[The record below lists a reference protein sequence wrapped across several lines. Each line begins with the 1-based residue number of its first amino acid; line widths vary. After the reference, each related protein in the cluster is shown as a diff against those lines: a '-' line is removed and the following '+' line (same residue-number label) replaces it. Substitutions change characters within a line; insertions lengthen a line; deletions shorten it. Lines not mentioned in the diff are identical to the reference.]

1 MENGA
6 KTQVAPYYQFFS
18 CAPQMFRDHRTRDV
32 FEYLFSV
39 WLCRFRQGKH
49 GPFTYTVRNI
59 SIQANINRA
68 GVMPALEEL
77 CAMDLISLDGAN
89 CCVNAAYFFA
99 VVDLYNCA
107 KSAQRA
113 QIKQAF
119 LQHNLNDLTELG
131 LVKYD
136 PNMIYSTVAQI
147 AQGCLNQATLL
158 KTDNLVQNEQGC
170 SKQATMS
177 KMSNVAQNE
186 HTLLKTN
193 IVLEAVETFFASIS
207 VSDCLNQA
215 TLSEKIP
222 ATMSILSNMATK
234 SFSETD
240 DEDKNQLIKSLLDLG
255 INVFLLNYAQ
265 NEQLGV
271 SILSNTM
278 LKMNNS
284 NINKI
289 NIKENVEDERSESSY
304 IGGVEKDKEGMGEEG
319 KDEGGFEGLEIIEL
333 KSPISEK
340 ERYSQ
345 YKKEKPYINVYRN
358 KPYFSERDMEKITG
372 DLYECTKSPVKLFI
386 YNLWDGLYEWYQE
399 EIEDKLPVD
408 EYGEPLKSESEKSDL
423 DMLRSII
430 SQTMFAR
437 IVKQAWY
444 ETEGQIES
452 KMFQTENENVPIEI
466 EELPDIHLENL
477 IDWKEAVNENGE
489 HGFVVSLEGFRNIE
503 ADDVTEVKQPKSRE
517 EKKAMNRINRQFLAA
532 VMTTDDSQLTPI
544 EALIKDFT
552 SKFIILDEHYHV
564 EGFANGRGDRM
575 DCSFLPGYLIKPWM
589 VKVLESGLK
598 PEEFYETFNLP
609 EYKDGSNL
617 HMAATIFS
625 YQKVQ
630 RCNEMRGFQSII
642 SEETLRNAP
651 SLDD

>member
-1 MENGA
+1 MDDLKMPPYSQHYRCA
-6 KTQVAPYYQFFS
+6 KELFGDS
-18 CAPQMFRDHRTRDV
+18 RIGCV
-32 FEYLFSV
+32 FEYLFDEYLYQIRHNKGCIIKFSKQQIELKTGV
-39 WLCRFRQGKH
+39 NRH
-49 GPFTYTVRNI
+49 GLGAI
-59 SIQANINRA
+59 LQK
-68 GVMPALEEL
+68 LEEL
-77 CAMDLISLDGAN
+77 GVIRRLAN
-89 CCVNAAYFFA
+89 NSCEIVADYYMSVIRIFNYAKGEERKII
-99 VVDLYNCA
+99 
-107 KSAQRA
+107 KSA
-113 QIKQAF
+113 F
-119 LQHNLNDLTELG
+119 LSHNTAILQNCGLDVCNTEEEVARLSNGIISMAENARSIMPGQLCHAENASLNMPNNTKLAEYAILNHLLDEYNSVLG
-131 LVKYD
+131 L
-136 PNMIYSTVAQI
+136 
-147 AQGCLNQATLL
+147 
-158 KTDNLVQNEQGC
+158 
-170 SKQATMS
+170 
-177 KMSNVAQNE
+177 NE
-186 HTLLKTN
+186 HQMSVRLDKDMAENASYIEKGIKNLTFEEKLAFSSTLIRLGAMFFTTKTGRICHN
-193 IVLEAVETFFASIS
+193 DWQNMPVEVAEY
-207 VSDCLNQA
+207 A
-215 TLSEKIP
+215 TR
-222 ATMSILSNMATK
+222 
-234 SFSETD
+234 
-240 DEDKNQLIKSLLDLG
+240 
-255 INVFLLNYAQ
+255 
-265 NEQLGV
+265 
-271 SILSNTM
+271 
-278 LKMNNS
+278 

-289 NIKENVEDERSESSY
+289 NIKENVEDEHSESSY
-304 IGGVEKDKEGMGEEG
+304 IGEEE

-386 YNLWDGLYEWYQE
+386 YNLWGGLYEWYQE

-408 EYGEPLKSESEKSDL
+408 EYGEPLKNDSEKSDL

-489 HGFVVSLEGFRNIE
+489 HGFVISLEGFRNIE

-598 PEEFYETFNLP
+598 PEEFYDTFNLP

-651 SLDD
+651 ILDD

>member
-1 MENGA
+1 MDNLKMPPYSQHYRCA
-6 KTQVAPYYQFFS
+6 KELFGDS
-18 CAPQMFRDHRTRDV
+18 RIGCV
-32 FEYLFSV
+32 FEYLFDEYLYQMRQNKGGIVKFSKQQIELKTGVNRHGLGTILQKLEDLGVIRLADNSCEIIADYFMSV
-39 WLCRFRQGKH
+39 ISIFSYAKGEERKIIKSAFLSHNTVILQNCGLTTCNTEAEVVRLSDGIISMAENARSIMPGQLCQAENAMLNLPNSTKLEENAILNRFLDEYHSFFKLDEHKINTQLDNDMAEYASYIAKGIENLTPKEKLAFSATLIRIGTMYATIQTGRICH
-49 GPFTYTVRNI
+49 NDWQNMPVGVAEYATRNI
-59 SIQANINRA
+59 
-68 GVMPALEEL
+68 
-77 CAMDLISLDGAN
+77 
-89 CCVNAAYFFA
+89 
-99 VVDLYNCA
+99 
-107 KSAQRA
+107 
-113 QIKQAF
+113 
-119 LQHNLNDLTELG
+119 
-131 LVKYD
+131 
-136 PNMIYSTVAQI
+136 
-147 AQGCLNQATLL
+147 
-158 KTDNLVQNEQGC
+158 
-170 SKQATMS
+170 
-177 KMSNVAQNE
+177 
-186 HTLLKTN
+186 
-193 IVLEAVETFFASIS
+193 
-207 VSDCLNQA
+207 
-215 TLSEKIP
+215 
-222 ATMSILSNMATK
+222 
-234 SFSETD
+234 
-240 DEDKNQLIKSLLDLG
+240 
-255 INVFLLNYAQ
+255 
-265 NEQLGV
+265 
-271 SILSNTM
+271 
-278 LKMNNS
+278 
-284 NINKI
+284 NINK
-289 NIKENVEDERSESSY
+289 KENELNERSEFSS
-304 IGGVEKDKEGMGEEG
+304 IVGVEKDKEGMGEEG

-333 KSPISEK
+333 KSPISEE

-386 YNLWDGLYEWYQE
+386 YNLWGGLYEWYQE

-408 EYGEPLKSESEKSDL
+408 EYGEPLKNDSEKSDL

-575 DCSFLPGYLIKPWM
+575 DCSFLPGYLIKPWV
-589 VKVLESGLK
+589 VKVLEFGFK

-651 SLDD
+651 ILDD

>member
-1 MENGA
+1 METTNN
-6 KTQVAPYYQFFS
+6 KMPPYSQHYRCALELFKDYRTGLVFQF
-18 CAPQMFRDHRTRDV
+18 
-32 FEYLFSV
+32 LFDEF
-39 WLCRFRQGKH
+39 LCRNRQNKTG
-49 GPFTYTVRNI
+49 GFTFSMRQI
-59 SIQANINRA
+59 AKSIGVNKNAINNA
-68 GVMPALEEL
+68 LHDLEEL
-77 CAMDLISLDGAN
+77 GAISLDGSV
-89 CCVNAAYFFA
+89 CSVDAAYFVA
-99 VVDLYNCA
+99 VVRLFYCA
-107 KSAQRA
+107 VGTQREA
-113 QIKQAF
+113 IKKAF
-119 LQHNLNDLTELG
+119 LDHDIATLRQIGLKECDSIQQEVYDISTGVPNQDNCPKSGQLYQYSTTVPNQDTCTILGQVISNLYPLINGTTVPNQDDISANMDKSYQILEEFRNLNSPKISEERQRTLANALICYG
-131 LVKYD
+131 AYAFLSQVYD
-136 PNMIYSTVAQI
+136 IRTV
-147 AQGCLNQATLL
+147 GVLNQ
-158 KTDNLVQNEQGC
+158 DSGC
-170 SKQATMS
+170 
-177 KMSNVAQNE
+177 
-186 HTLLKTN
+186 
-193 IVLEAVETFFASIS
+193 
-207 VSDCLNQA
+207 
-215 TLSEKIP
+215 P
-222 ATMSILSNMATK
+222 K
-234 SFSETD
+234 S
-240 DEDKNQLIKSLLDLG
+240 G
-255 INVFLLNYAQ
+255 H
-265 NEQLGV
+265 
-271 SILSNTM
+271 
-278 LKMNNS
+278 
-284 NINKI
+284 INKI
-289 NIKENVEDERSESSY
+289 NKENELNERSEFSS
-304 IGGVEKDKEGMGEEG
+304 IVGVEKDKEGMGEKG
-319 KDEGGFEGLEIIEL
+319 KDEGGFGGLEIIEL
-333 KSPISEK
+333 KSPISER

-345 YKKEKPYINVYRN
+345 YKKAKPYVNVYRN
-358 KPYFSERDMEKITG
+358 KPYFSEREMEKITG

-532 VMTTDDSQLTPI
+532 VMTTDNSQLTPI

-575 DCSFLPGYLIKPWM
+575 DCSFLPGYLIKPWA
-589 VKVLESGLK
+589 VNILESGLK

-651 SLDD
+651 ILDD